1 MLKLFRSEG
10 TYVWDLEMNN
20 QKCQQKKHIKTKK
33 VKGMASPPL
42 PCPLFI
48 YIYVCIYIYIGS
60 DFQFCV

>member
-33 VKGMASPPL
+33 S
-42 PCPLFI
+42 
-48 YIYVCIYIYIGS
+48 
-60 DFQFCV
+60 